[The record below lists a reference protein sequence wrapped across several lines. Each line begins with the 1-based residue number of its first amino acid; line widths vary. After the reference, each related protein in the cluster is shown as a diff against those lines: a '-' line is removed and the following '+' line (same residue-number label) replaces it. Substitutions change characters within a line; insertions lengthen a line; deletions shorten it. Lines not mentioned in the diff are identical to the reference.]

1 MMSRLLLSWTFLSSA
16 CSLVDSRW
24 VFSRSNCTCNCVQQ
38 VKRKLKLCSRSNYT
52 CNCVQQFKRKLK
64 LYSAGQ
70 TAPAIVFSKSNWTW
84 NCLQQ
89 VNLHLQL
96 CSGRRSN
103 WTCSSVQQVK
113 LNLQLSLITYSAKYL
128 FYTKPIQLNIWI
140 RSRIQ
145 SFSLPCLKFF
155 IIFWFTTD
163 EWLIGKKSAGT
174 SVLCLKDPVE
184 K

>member
-24 VFSRSNCTCNCVQQ
+24 VFSRSNCTYNCVQQ
-38 VKRKLKLCSRSNYT
+38 VKRKLKLC
-52 CNCVQQFKRKLK
+52 
-64 LYSAGQ
+64 SAGQ